1 MNGRRRPA
9 GCSDRSLIRPATG
22 LRRTSHAFGA
32 KTMTDATTAGTASR
46 SVRNGSRSRPGTAPK
61 DPVTTDPSPYPRR
74 ACDGRASAVVPAASS
89 APVVVGMDG
98 A

>member
-9 GCSDRSLIRPATG
+9 GCSDRS
-22 LRRTSHAFGA
+22 
-32 KTMTDATTAGTASR
+32 
-46 SVRNGSRSRPGTAPK
+46 VRNGSRSRTGTAPK

-98 A
+98 AQSASGGDVGLRD